1 MALRIGD
8 VLVQKGIITE
18 ELLKQA
24 LDIQSKEPQNDRRR
38 VGEVLYE
45 DLGVDR
51 HQVLSTLTSL
61 YAIKE
66 IEVNT
71 DEFPEEQFEFIK
83 GFLEEMSDDNRT
95 SMIRAKMLPLKFER
109 TNGEGILTLIA
120 ADPTD
125 PTLQGIV
132 EQLNYRNYEIAYTK
146 KETVEELISTVL
158 SGLNDFLGILDE
170 IDYDEEEQGEDEEVD
185 ESALDA
191 EINQSALTALV
202 EGVLVEAV
210 RQDVSDIHIIPSSS
224 TTTDFLFRLDGKLSV
239 WHTQKGVKPEAIIAV
254 FKDKTRNVDRFE
266 RDMAQD
272 GFIQRKVDE
281 YLIRY
286 RVSLIPIVGQEF
298 DRKFESVVIR
308 ILDDRKVVTDLGK
321 LGLQPKASEDFY
333 KAISK
338 PSGIIIVTGPTGSG
352 KSTTLIAALYA
363 VITPEVCVL
372 TVEEPVEYLIK
383 GARQLKISEKMNF
396 DLAMRAILRH
406 DPDIVLVGEIR
417 DKKTAEIAI
426 KLANTGHLTF
436 STLHT
441 NDAPSAVSRLF
452 KMGIEPFLI
461 AYSVNIIMAQRL
473 IRRLCNE
480 CKIPMDSDQKVFAK
494 ELGFTDEELETEK
507 NLFQPVGCNKCR
519 NGYKGRTAI
528 MEGLYFTSELREI
541 IVESG
546 TEINEKAIM
555 EQGVKDGMLTLRY
568 SGINRIKEGITSV
581 DEIAAITVDD

>member
-8 VLVQKGIITE
+8 VLVQKGIITD
-18 ELLKQA
+18 ELLQQA
-24 LDIQSKEPQNDRRR
+24 LEIQSKEPQNDRRR

-51 HQVLSTLTSL
+51 HKVLSTLTSL

-66 IEVNT
+66 IQVT
-71 DEFPEEQFEFIK
+71 VDEIPEEQYEFIK

-109 TNGEGILTLIA
+109 SNGEGILTLIA

-146 KETVEELISTVL
+146 KESVEELISKIL
-158 SGLNDFLGILDE
+158 SGLNDFLGIIDE

-266 RDMAQD
+266 RDKAQD
-272 GFIQRKVDE
+272 GFIQRSVDD

-308 ILDDRKVVTDLGK
+308 ILDDRKVVTDLSK

-333 KAISK
+333 KAIAK

-383 GARQLKISEKMNF
+383 GARQLKISDKMDF

-480 CKIPMDSDQKVFAK
+480 CKIPMDADQKVYAK

-507 NLFQPVGCNKCR
+507 NLFQAVGCSKCR

-528 MEGLYFTSELREI
+528 MEGLYFTSALREI

-546 TEINEKAIM
+546 TEINEKAIL

>member
-8 VLVQKGIITE
+8 VLVQKEIITP
-18 ELLKQA
+18 ELLEQA
-24 LDIQSKEPQNDRRR
+24 LEIQSKEPPDNRRR
-38 VGEVLYE
+38 IGEVLYE
-45 DLGVDR
+45 ELGVDR
-51 HQVLSTLTSL
+51 HKVLAALTSL

-66 IEVNT
+66 IKVSVDT
-71 DEFPEEQFEFIK
+71 IPDEQLEFIQ
-83 GFLEEMSDDNRT
+83 GFLSDLPDDTRT
-95 SMIRAKMLPLKFER
+95 SMIRAKMLPLKFDR
-109 TNGEGILTLIA
+109 RNGEGILTLIA

-125 PTLQGIV
+125 PVLQSIA

-146 KETVEELISTVL
+146 KESVDEIINKIL
-158 SGLNDFLGILDE
+158 SGLNDFLEILDE
-170 IDYDEEEQGEDEEVD
+170 IDYDDDSEVKEEDVD
-185 ESALDA
+185 EAALDA

-210 RQDVSDIHIIPSSS
+210 RQDVSDIHIIPSST
-224 TTTDFLFRLDGKLSV
+224 TTTDFVFRQDGKLGL
-239 WHTQKGVKPEAIIAV
+239 WHTQKGVKPEAITAV

-266 RDMAQD
+266 RDIAQD
-272 GFIQRKVDE
+272 GFIQRKVDD

-286 RVSLIPIVGQEF
+286 RVSIIPIVGKEF

-308 ILDDRKVVTDLGK
+308 ILDDRKVISDLK
-321 LGLQPKASEDFY
+321 LLGLQSKAMSDFE
-333 KAISK
+333 KSIAK

-383 GARQLKISEKMNF
+383 GARQLKISDKMTF

-441 NDAPSAVSRLF
+441 NDAPSAVSRLY
-452 KMGIEPFLI
+452 KMGVEPFLI

-473 IRRLCNE
+473 VRRLC
-480 CKIPMDSDQKVFAK
+480 KVCRVPAEAKDADFA
-494 ELGFTDEELETEK
+494 LNIGFTKEELEKITIYK
-507 NLFQPVGCNKCR
+507 PVGCSECR
-519 NGYKGRTAI
+519 NGYKGRAAI
-528 MEGLYFTSELREI
+528 MEALYFTPRIREI
-541 IVESG
+541 IIESG
-546 TEINEKAIM
+546 VEINEKAIS
-555 EQGVKDGMLTLRY
+555 EEAVKNGMLTLRA
-568 SGINRIKEGITSV
+568 SGRARIEEGLTSV
-581 DEIAAITVDD
+581 EEIAAITVED

>member
-8 VLVQKGIITE
+8 VLVQKEIITP
-18 ELLKQA
+18 ELLEQA
-24 LDIQSKEPQNDRRR
+24 LEIQGKEPPDNRRR
-38 VGEVLYE
+38 IGEVLYE
-45 DLGVDR
+45 ELDVDR
-51 HQVLSTLTSL
+51 HKVLAALTSL

-66 IEVNT
+66 IEVSVDT
-71 DEFPEEQFEFIK
+71 LPEEQLEFIQN
-83 GFLEEMSDDNRT
+83 FLSDLPDDTRA
-95 SMIRAKMLPLKFER
+95 SMIRAKMLPLKFDR
-109 TNGEGILTLIA
+109 RNGEGVLTLIA

-125 PTLQGIV
+125 PVLQSIV

-146 KETVEELISTVL
+146 KESLDEIINKIL
-158 SGLNDFLGILDE
+158 SGLNDFLEILDE
-170 IDYDEEEQGEDEEVD
+170 IDYDEEGEVKEEDVD
-185 ESALDA
+185 EDALDA

-210 RQDVSDIHIIPSSS
+210 RQDVSDIHIIPSST
-224 TTTDFLFRLDGKLSV
+224 TTTDFVFRQDGKLGI
-239 WHTQKGVKPEAIIAV
+239 WHTQKGVKPEAITAV

-266 RDMAQD
+266 RDIAQD
-272 GFIQRKVDE
+272 GFIQRKVDD

-286 RVSLIPIVGQEF
+286 RVSIIPIVGKEF

-308 ILDDRKVVTDLGK
+308 ILDDRKVISDLK
-321 LGLQPKASEDFY
+321 LLGLQKKAMDDFE
-333 KAISK
+333 KSIAK

-383 GARQLKISEKMNF
+383 GARQLKISDKMNF

-441 NDAPSAVSRLF
+441 NDAPSAVSRLY
-452 KMGIEPFLI
+452 KMGVEPFLI

-473 IRRLCNE
+473 VRRLCKE
-480 CKIPMDSDQKVFAK
+480 CRVPSGQEDADFA
-494 ELGFTDEELETEK
+494 LSIGFTKEELEKITIYK
-507 NLFQPVGCNKCR
+507 PVGCNQCR
-519 NGYKGRTAI
+519 NGYKGRAAI
-528 MEGLYFTSELREI
+528 MEALYFTPRIREI
-541 IVESG
+541 IIESG
-546 TEINEKAIM
+546 VEINEKAIS
-555 EQGVKDGMLTLRY
+555 EEAVKNGRLTLRA
-568 SGINRIKEGITSV
+568 SGRARIEEGLTSV
-581 DEIAAITVDD
+581 EEIAAITVED

>member
-8 VLVQKGIITE
+8 VLVKQGIITDE
-18 ELLKQA
+18 VLQQA
-24 LDIQSKEPQNDRRR
+24 LEIQSKEPPTSRRR

-51 HQVLSTLTSL
+51 HAVIHSLTSL

-66 IEVNT
+66 IEVSVK
-71 DEFPEEQFEFIK
+71 DLPEEQIEFIQ
-83 GFLEEMSDDNRT
+83 GFLENLSDDTRT
-95 SMIRAKMLPLKFER
+95 AMIRAKMIPLNFDSK
-109 TNGEGILTLIA
+109 NGEGLLTLIA

-125 PTLQGIV
+125 PSLQGIV

-146 KETVEELISTVL
+146 QESVEELINKIL
-158 SGLNDFLGILDE
+158 SGINEFLEILDE
-170 IDYDEEEQGEDEEVD
+170 IDYEDDHEIKEEDVD
-185 ESALDA
+185 EAALDA

-202 EGVLVEAV
+202 EGVLIEAV
-210 RQDVSDIHIIPSSS
+210 RQDVSDIHIIPAST
-224 TTTDFLFRLDGKLSV
+224 TTTDFVFRQDGKLGL
-239 WHTQKGVKPEAIIAV
+239 WHTQKGVKPEAIVAV

-266 RDMAQD
+266 RDIAQD
-272 GFIQRKVDE
+272 GFIQRKVDD

-286 RVSLIPIVGQEF
+286 RVSIIPIVGKEF

-308 ILDDRKVVTDLGK
+308 ILDDRKVISDLRL
-321 LGLQPKASEDFY
+321 LGLQTKAMEDFE
-333 KAISK
+333 KSIAK

-383 GARQLKISEKMNF
+383 GARQLKISDKMNF

-441 NDAPSAVSRLF
+441 NDAPSAVSRLY
-452 KMGIEPFLI
+452 KMGVEPFLI

-473 IRRLCNE
+473 VRRLC
-480 CKIPMDSDQKVFAK
+480 KVCRVPAEPKDADFA
-494 ELGFTDEELETEK
+494 LNIGFTKEELEKITIYK
-507 NLFQPVGCNKCR
+507 PVGCSECR
-519 NGYKGRTAI
+519 NGYKGRAAI
-528 MEGLYFTSELREI
+528 MEALYFTPRIREI
-541 IVESG
+541 IIESG
-546 TEINEKAIM
+546 VEINEKAIS
-555 EQGVKDGMLTLRY
+555 EEAVKNGMLTLRA
-568 SGINRIKEGITSV
+568 SGRARIEEGLTSV
-581 DEIAAITVDD
+581 EEIAAITVED

>member
-8 VLVQKGIITE
+8 VLVQKGIITD
-18 ELLKQA
+18 ELLQQA
-24 LDIQSKEPQNDRRR
+24 LEIQSKEPQNDRRR

-51 HQVLSTLTSL
+51 HKVLSTLTSL

-66 IEVNT
+66 IQVT
-71 DEFPEEQFEFIK
+71 VDEIPEDQYEFIK

-109 TNGEGILTLIA
+109 SNGEGILTLIA

-146 KETVEELISTVL
+146 KESVEELISKIL
-158 SGLNDFLGILDE
+158 SGLNDFLGIIDE

-272 GFIQRKVDE
+272 GFIQRTVDD

-308 ILDDRKVVTDLGK
+308 ILDDRKVVTDLSK

-383 GARQLKISEKMNF
+383 GARQLKISDKMDF

-452 KMGIEPFLI
+452 KMGVEPFLI

-480 CKIPMDSDQKVFAK
+480 CKIPMDSDQKVYAK
-494 ELGFTDEELETEK
+494 ELGFTDEELKTEK

-546 TEINEKAIM
+546 TEINEKAIL

>member
-8 VLVQKGIITE
+8 VLVKQGIITDE
-18 ELLKQA
+18 VLQQA
-24 LDIQSKEPQNDRRR
+24 LEIQSKESPTSRRR
-38 VGEVLYE
+38 VGEVLYQ

-51 HQVLSTLTSL
+51 HEVIHSLTSL

-66 IEVNT
+66 IEVSVK
-71 DEFPEEQFEFIK
+71 DLPEEQIKFIQ
-83 GFLEEMSDDNRT
+83 GFLENLSDDTRT
-95 SMIRAKMLPLKFER
+95 AMIRAKMIPLNFDSK
-109 TNGEGILTLIA
+109 NGEGLLTLIA

-125 PTLQGIV
+125 PSLQGIV

-146 KETVEELISTVL
+146 QESVEELINKIL
-158 SGLNDFLGILDE
+158 SGINEFLEILDE
-170 IDYDEEEQGEDEEVD
+170 IDYEDDHEIKEEDVD
-185 ESALDA
+185 EAALDA

-202 EGVLVEAV
+202 EGVLIEAV
-210 RQDVSDIHIIPSSS
+210 RQDVSDIHIIPAST
-224 TTTDFLFRLDGKLSV
+224 TTTDFVFRQDGKLAL
-239 WHTQKGVKPEAIIAV
+239 WHTQKGVKPEAITAV

-266 RDMAQD
+266 RDIAQD
-272 GFIQRKVDE
+272 GFIQRKVDD

-286 RVSLIPIVGQEF
+286 RVSIIPIVGKEF

-308 ILDDRKVVTDLGK
+308 ILDDRKVISDLK
-321 LGLQPKASEDFY
+321 LLGLQTKAMEDFE
-333 KAISK
+333 KSIAK

-383 GARQLKISEKMNF
+383 GARQLKISDKMDF

-441 NDAPSAVSRLF
+441 NDAPSAVSRLY
-452 KMGIEPFLI
+452 KMGVEPFLI

-473 IRRLCNE
+473 VRRLCKV
-480 CKIPMDSDQKVFAK
+480 CRIPTEPKDDDFA
-494 ELGFTDEELETEK
+494 LNIGFTKEELEKITIYK
-507 NLFQPVGCNKCR
+507 PVGCSECR
-519 NGYKGRTAI
+519 NGYKGRAAI
-528 MEGLYFTSELREI
+528 MEALYFTPRIREI
-541 IVESG
+541 IIESG
-546 TEINEKAIM
+546 VEINEKAISD
-555 EQGVKDGMLTLRY
+555 QAVKDGMLTLRA
-568 SGINRIKEGITSV
+568 SGRARIEEGLTSV
-581 DEIAAITVDD
+581 EEIAAITVED

>member
-8 VLVQKGIITE
+8 VLVKQGIITDE
-18 ELLKQA
+18 VLQQA
-24 LDIQSKEPQNDRRR
+24 LDIQSKEPASSRRR

-45 DLGVDR
+45 DLGIDR
-51 HQVLSTLTSL
+51 HEVIHSLASL

-66 IEVNT
+66 IEVSVK
-71 DEFPEEQFEFIK
+71 ELPEEQIKFIQ
-83 GFLEEMSDDNRT
+83 GFVENLSDDTRT
-95 SMIRAKMLPLKFER
+95 EMIRAKMIPLNFDRK
-109 TNGEGILTLIA
+109 NGEGLLTLIA

-125 PTLQGIV
+125 PSLQGIV
-132 EQLNYRNYEIAYTK
+132 EQLNYRNYEIAYTRQ
-146 KETVEELISTVL
+146 ESVEELINKIL
-158 SGLNDFLGILDE
+158 SGINEFLEILDE
-170 IDYDEEEQGEDEEVD
+170 INYDDDTEVKEEDVD
-185 ESALDA
+185 EAALDA

-202 EGVLVEAV
+202 EGVLIEAV
-210 RQDVSDIHIIPSSS
+210 RQDVSDIHIIPAST
-224 TTTDFLFRLDGKLSV
+224 TTTDFVFRQDGKLGI
-239 WHTQKGVKPEAIIAV
+239 WHTQKGVKPEAITAV

-266 RDMAQD
+266 RDIAQD
-272 GFIQRKVDE
+272 GFIQRKVDD

-286 RVSLIPIVGQEF
+286 RVSIIPIVGKEF

-308 ILDDRKVVTDLGK
+308 ILDDRKVISDLK
-321 LGLQPKASEDFY
+321 LLGLQKKAMDDFE
-333 KAISK
+333 KSIAK

-383 GARQLKISEKMNF
+383 GARQLKISDKMNF

-441 NDAPSAVSRLF
+441 NDAPSAVSRLY
-452 KMGIEPFLI
+452 KMGVEPFLI

-473 IRRLCNE
+473 VRRLCKE
-480 CKIPMDSDQKVFAK
+480 CRVPSGQEDADFA
-494 ELGFTDEELETEK
+494 LSIGFTKEELEKITIYK
-507 NLFQPVGCNKCR
+507 PVGCNQCR
-519 NGYKGRTAI
+519 NGYKGRAAI
-528 MEGLYFTSELREI
+528 MEALYFTPRIREI
-541 IVESG
+541 IIESG
-546 TEINEKAIM
+546 VEINEKAIS
-555 EQGVKDGMLTLRY
+555 EEAVKNGMLTLRA
-568 SGINRIKEGITSV
+568 SGRARIEEGLTSV
-581 DEIAAITVDD
+581 EEIAAITVED

>member
-18 ELLKQA
+18 ELLEQA
-24 LDIQSKEPQNDRRR
+24 LEIQSNEPQNDRRR

-45 DLGVDR
+45 DLEVDR
-51 HQVLSTLTSL
+51 HKVLSTLTSL

-66 IEVNT
+66 IQVT
-71 DEFPEEQFEFIK
+71 VDEIPDEQYEFIK

-109 TNGEGILTLIA
+109 SNGEGILTLIA

-146 KETVEELISTVL
+146 KESVEELISKIL
-158 SGLNDFLGILDE
+158 SGLNDFLGIIDE

-272 GFIQRKVDE
+272 GFIQRSVDD

-286 RVSLIPIVGQEF
+286 RVSLIPIVGQEY

-308 ILDDRKVVTDLGK
+308 ILDDRKVVTDLAK

-333 KAISK
+333 KAIAK

-383 GARQLKISEKMNF
+383 GARQLKISDKMDF

-480 CKIPMDSDQKVFAK
+480 CKIPMDADQKVYAK

-507 NLFQPVGCNKCR
+507 NLFQPVGCSKCR

-528 MEGLYFTSELREI
+528 MEGLYFTKALREI

-546 TEINEKAIM
+546 TEINEAAIL

>member
-8 VLVQKGIITE
+8 VLVQKGIITD
-18 ELLKQA
+18 ELLQQA
-24 LDIQSKEPQNDRRR
+24 LEIQSKEPQNDRRR

-51 HQVLSTLTSL
+51 HKVLSTLTSL

-66 IEVNT
+66 IQVT
-71 DEFPEEQFEFIK
+71 VDEIPEDQYEFIK

-109 TNGEGILTLIA
+109 SNGEGILTLIA

-146 KETVEELISTVL
+146 KESVEELISKIL
-158 SGLNDFLGILDE
+158 SGLNDFLGIIDE

-272 GFIQRKVDE
+272 GFIQRTVDD

-308 ILDDRKVVTDLGK
+308 ILDDRKVVTDLSK

-383 GARQLKISEKMNF
+383 GARQLKISDKMNF

-452 KMGIEPFLI
+452 KMGVEPFLI

-480 CKIPMDSDQKVFAK
+480 CKIPMDSDQKVYAK
-494 ELGFTDEELETEK
+494 ELGFTDEELKTEK

-546 TEINEKAIM
+546 TEINEKAIL

>member
-1 MALRIGD
+1 M
-8 VLVQKGIITE
+8 
-18 ELLKQA
+18 
-24 LDIQSKEPQNDRRR
+24 
-38 VGEVLYE
+38 
-45 DLGVDR
+45 
-51 HQVLSTLTSL
+51 
-61 YAIKE
+61 
-66 IEVNT
+66 
-71 DEFPEEQFEFIK
+71 
-83 GFLEEMSDDNRT
+83 
-95 SMIRAKMLPLKFER
+95 
-109 TNGEGILTLIA
+109 
-120 ADPTD
+120 
-125 PTLQGIV
+125 

-146 KETVEELISTVL
+146 KESVEELISKIL

-210 RQDVSDIHIIPSSS
+210 RQDASDIHIIPSSS
-224 TTTDFLFRLDGKLSV
+224 TTTDFLFRIDGKLSV

-272 GFIQRKVDE
+272 GFIQRSVDD

-308 ILDDRKVVTDLGK
+308 ILDDRKVVTDLNK
-321 LGLQPKASEDFY
+321 LGLQPKASEDFH

-383 GARQLKISEKMNF
+383 GARQLKISDKMGF

-441 NDAPSAVSRLF
+441 NDAPSAISRLF
-452 KMGIEPFLI
+452 KMGVEPFLI

-473 IRRLCNE
+473 VRRLCNE
-480 CKIPMDSDQKVFAK
+480 CKIPMNDETKTFAK
-494 ELGFTDEELETEK
+494 KLGFTDEELETEK

-528 MEGLYFTSELREI
+528 MEGLYFTKELREI
-541 IVESG
+541 IVASG
-546 TEINEKAIM
+546 EDINEKAIL
-555 EQGVKDGMLTLRY
+555 EQGIKDGMLTLRF

>member
-8 VLVQKGIITE
+8 VLVQKGIITD
-18 ELLKQA
+18 ELLQQA
-24 LDIQSKEPQNDRRR
+24 LEIQSKEPQNDRRR

-51 HQVLSTLTSL
+51 HKVLSTLTSL

-66 IEVNT
+66 IQVT
-71 DEFPEEQFEFIK
+71 VDEIPEDQYEFIK

-109 TNGEGILTLIA
+109 SNGEGILTLIA

-125 PTLQGIV
+125 PILQGIV

-146 KETVEELISTVL
+146 KESVEELISKIL
-158 SGLNDFLGILDE
+158 SGLNDFLGIIDE

-272 GFIQRKVDE
+272 GFIQRTVDD

-308 ILDDRKVVTDLGK
+308 ILDDRKVVTDLSK

-383 GARQLKISEKMNF
+383 GARQLKISDKMDF

-452 KMGIEPFLI
+452 KMGVEPFLI

-480 CKIPMDSDQKVFAK
+480 CKIPMDSDQKVYAK

-528 MEGLYFTSELREI
+528 MEGLYFTSRLREI

-546 TEINEKAIM
+546 TEINEKAIL

>member
-18 ELLKQA
+18 ELLQQA
-24 LDIQSKEPQNDRRR
+24 LEIQSNEPQNDRRR

-45 DLGVDR
+45 DLEVDR

-71 DEFPEEQFEFIK
+71 DEFPEEQYEFIK

-109 TNGEGILTLIA
+109 TNGEGILTLIS
-120 ADPTD
+120 ADPTN
-125 PTLQGIV
+125 PELQGIV

-146 KETVEELISTVL
+146 KESVDELINTIL
-158 SGLNDFLGILDE
+158 SGLNEFLGIIDE
-170 IDYDEEEQGEDEEVD
+170 IDYDDEERGEDEEVD

-266 RDMAQD
+266 RDIAQD
-272 GFIQRKVDE
+272 GFIQRKVDD

-333 KAISK
+333 KAIAK

-383 GARQLKISEKMNF
+383 GARQLKISDKMDF

-480 CKIPMDSDQKVFAK
+480 CKVPMDSEAK
-494 ELGFTDEELETEK
+494 LLAKKLGMTDEELETEK

-528 MEGLYFTSELREI
+528 MEGLYFTKELREI
-541 IVESG
+541 IVKSG
-546 TEINEKAIM
+546 SEINENAIM
-555 EQGVKDGMLTLRY
+555 EQGVKDGMLTLRF

>member
-8 VLVQKGIITE
+8 VLVQKGIITD
-18 ELLKQA
+18 ELLQQA
-24 LDIQSKEPQNDRRR
+24 LEIQSKEPQNDRRR

-51 HQVLSTLTSL
+51 HKVLSTLTSL

-66 IEVNT
+66 IQVT
-71 DEFPEEQFEFIK
+71 VDEIPEDQYEFIK

-109 TNGEGILTLIA
+109 SNGEGILTLIA

-146 KETVEELISTVL
+146 KESVEELISKIL
-158 SGLNDFLGILDE
+158 SGLNDFLGIIDE

-272 GFIQRKVDE
+272 GFIQRTVDD

-308 ILDDRKVVTDLGK
+308 ILDDRKVVTDLSK

-383 GARQLKISEKMNF
+383 GARQLKISDKMDF

-452 KMGIEPFLI
+452 KMGVEPFLI

-480 CKIPMDSDQKVFAK
+480 CKIPMDADQKVYAK

-528 MEGLYFTSELREI
+528 MEGLYFTSRLREI

-546 TEINEKAIM
+546 TEINEKAIL

>member
-24 LDIQSKEPQNDRRR
+24 LEIQSKEPQNDRRR
-38 VGEVLYE
+38 IGEVLYE
-45 DLGVDR
+45 DLDVDR
-51 HQVLSTLTSL
+51 HKVLQALTSL

-66 IEVNT
+66 VQVT
-71 DEFPEEQFEFIK
+71 VDEIPEEQYEFIK

-125 PTLQGIV
+125 PSLQGIV

-146 KETVEELISTVL
+146 KESVEELISKIL

-210 RQDVSDIHIIPSSS
+210 RQDASDIHIIPSSS
-224 TTTDFLFRLDGKLSV
+224 TTTDFLFRIDGKLSV

-272 GFIQRKVDE
+272 GFIQRSVDD

-308 ILDDRKVVTDLGK
+308 ILDDRKVVTDLNK
-321 LGLQPKASEDFY
+321 LGLQPKASEDFH

-383 GARQLKISEKMNF
+383 GARQLKISDKMGF

-441 NDAPSAVSRLF
+441 NDAPSAISRLF
-452 KMGIEPFLI
+452 KMGVEPFLI

-473 IRRLCNE
+473 VRRLCIE
-480 CKIPMDSDQKVFAK
+480 CKIPMNDETKTFAK
-494 ELGFTDEELETEK
+494 KLGFTDEELETEK

-528 MEGLYFTSELREI
+528 MEGLYFTKEVREI
-541 IVESG
+541 IVASG
-546 TEINEKAIM
+546 EDINEKAIL
-555 EQGVKDGMLTLRY
+555 EQGIKDGMLTLRF

>member
-24 LDIQSKEPQNDRRR
+24 LEIQSKEPQNDRRR
-38 VGEVLYE
+38 IGEVLYE
-45 DLGVDR
+45 DLDVDR
-51 HQVLSTLTSL
+51 HKVLQALTSL

-66 IEVNT
+66 VQVT
-71 DEFPEEQFEFIK
+71 VDEIPEEQYEFIK

-125 PTLQGIV
+125 PSLQGIV

-146 KETVEELISTVL
+146 KESVEELISKIL

-210 RQDVSDIHIIPSSS
+210 RQDASDIHIIPSSS
-224 TTTDFLFRLDGKLSV
+224 TTTDFLFRIDGKLSV

-272 GFIQRKVDE
+272 GFIQRSVDD

-308 ILDDRKVVTDLGK
+308 ILDDRKVVTDLNK
-321 LGLQPKASEDFY
+321 LGLQPKASEDFH

-383 GARQLKISEKMNF
+383 GARQLKISDKMGF

-441 NDAPSAVSRLF
+441 NDAPSAISRLF
-452 KMGIEPFLI
+452 KMGVEPFLI

-473 IRRLCNE
+473 VRRLCNE
-480 CKIPMDSDQKVFAK
+480 CKIPMNDETKTFAK
-494 ELGFTDEELETEK
+494 KLGFTDEELETEK

-528 MEGLYFTSELREI
+528 MEGLYFTKELREI
-541 IVESG
+541 IVASG
-546 TEINEKAIM
+546 EDINEKAIL
-555 EQGVKDGMLTLRY
+555 EQGIKDGMLTLRF